1 MPRFL
6 KNCCRFARRVSS
18 TPMSCADLLRRNAR
32 GGVAV
37 LRVRRGLSA
46 AIESSVMQP
55 GFTALLVLIF
65 WLIALANYSA
75 NSARMVD
82 EADTFSP
89 IATRGRLPT
98 GKYTSTRDPKRI
110 KP

>member
-1 MPRFL
+1 
-6 KNCCRFARRVSS
+6 
-18 TPMSCADLLRRNAR
+18 MSCADLLRRNAR

-65 WLIALANYSA
+65 WLIDLADCA
-75 NSARMVD
+75 
-82 EADTFSP
+82 
-89 IATRGRLPT
+89 G
-98 GKYTSTRDPKRI
+98 
-110 KP
+110 

>member
-18 TPMSCADLLRRNAR
+18 TPRSCADLLRRNAR
-32 GGVAV
+32 GGAVV

-46 AIESSVMQP
+46 AIESSVVQP
-55 GFTALLVLIF
+55 GFIAYSCRLLRPLVH
-65 WLIALANYSA
+65 ANYSA

-82 EADTFSP
+82 DADTFSP

>member
-46 AIESSVMQP
+46 IESSVVQP
-55 GFTALLVLIF
+55 GFTALFVLI
-65 WLIALANYSA
+65 LSRITDYSA